1 MIDTV
6 ALTIQQKDFKILDH
20 KRFTPSSRGL
30 FEKPYAEFG
39 GSVYIKCT
47 CNPTK
52 KDLLRYKYLPRL
64 TLIKAVRRGGYNISL
79 KVEFSVPKLLYGNNF
94 DEVEESDFGE
104 VCWLL
109 KEMLQ
114 YMGVEVSDIKAIAS
128 AEVAVIHYSKNIV
141 LTDYMTPYSI
151 LKEVMKVNANT
162 LLDLNQSDFRN
173 EGHAI
178 KFHTNDF
185 ELTFYDKVKDL
196 QKAKISEKRSVEK
209 DNYVQLTL
217 FDKPEIK
224 KPFEVLRVEV
234 RLGSRKRIKDMLGKT
249 GLAETGLQF
258 NNLFSLKI
266 AREVL
271 LYLMQKLES
280 QYPKIISTE
289 ARTNEE
295 FLSQLMIDN
304 PGIKYKQALAL
315 IGARV
320 LLQESGVR
328 GFRKITESLGK
339 VNWYRFNK
347 SMNQHLISGAISPFQ
362 YVVERID
369 KFERIELEK
378 YREKL

>member
-6 ALTIQQKDFKILDH
+6 ALTIQQKDFRILDH

-39 GSVYIKCT
+39 GNAYVKCT

-94 DEVEESDFGE
+94 DEVEEPDFGE
-104 VCWLL
+104 VCWTL
-109 KEMLQ
+109 KEVLF
-114 YMGVEVSDIKAIAS
+114 YMGIQIDDIKVIANAEVST
-128 AEVAVIHYSKNIV
+128 IHYSKNIV
-141 LTDYMTPYSI
+141 LTNYMTPYSI

-217 FDKPEIK
+217 FDKSEIK
-224 KPFEVLRVEV
+224 KPFEVLRMEV
-234 RLGSRKRIKDMLGKT
+234 RLGSRKRIKVIFDKARVEGV
-249 GLAETGLQF
+249 GLQF
-258 NNLFSLKI
+258 VDLFSLRI
-266 AREVL
+266 SREVL
-271 LYLMQKLES
+271 LYLIRKLES
-280 QYPKIISTE
+280 QYPRILTTDAK
-289 ARTNEE
+289 TNEE

-304 PGIKYKQALAL
+304 PGIRYKQALAL
-315 IGARV
+315 VGARA
-320 LLQESGVR
+320 LMQEKGVR
-328 GFRKITESLGK
+328 GFRKVTESLGK

-347 SMNQHLISGAISPFQ
+347 SMNQHVTSSSISPFQ
-362 YVVERID
+362 YLVERID
-369 KFERIELEK
+369 KFERVELVK
-378 YREKL
+378 YKEKL